1 MLLWHSPALSSGDHT
16 VYARTL
22 TNALLRVRG
31 LRVWPFIHIY
41 VFCFDFIAIPPREP
55 QAVGFGGFISISGMR
70 MRL

>member
-1 MLLWHSPALSSGDHT
+1 MLLWHSPALYSGDHT

-41 VFCFDFIAIPPREP
+41 VVVCLFLLLSRHVSHTLLASEDSSPFLE
-55 QAVGFGGFISISGMR
+55 
-70 MRL
+70 